1 MTLSNFHRLSCSVKD
16 WLTSM
21 GMRADKAGGIEMY
34 SAKHYLDYRGQWGV
48 GGVMLHEFC
57 HAYHYKHCKDG
68 FDNEDIKEVEYINV
82 SLAVTLSPI

>member
-1 MTLSNFHRLSCSVKD
+1 
-16 WLTSM
+16 M